1 MGAKCSVAPNL
12 NERRGTETNEVQHI
26 GRFCRRVDL
35 CFAFLRVCARRTCSA
50 LSLRRASMGSSAT
63 RAASPMRLG
72 LALGTW
78 APQSLRNLGARPLR
92 SELGEPATP
101 RRALGGTVTE
111 PTARGTAQPAAR
123 STVIQSWIAI
133 NQIWRT
139 RVQRYAQH
147 NFGVVPAT
155 PAGRVSPHDRAPVP
169 VRGVT
174 SATLRQPAAADAF
187 PHARA

>member
-1 MGAKCSVAPNL
+1 MGAKYSVAPNL

-78 APQSLRNLGARPLR
+78 APRSLRNLGARPLR
-92 SELGEPATP
+92 SELGEPTTP
-101 RRALGGTVTE
+101 RRALAGGTVTE

-139 RVQRYAQH
+139 RIQGH
-147 NFGVVPAT
+147 
-155 PAGRVSPHDRAPVP
+155 S
-169 VRGVT
+169 
-174 SATLRQPAAADAF
+174 
-187 PHARA
+187 